1 MQLSPEQQEELKKVV
16 KNIKLMDM
24 TTTKNGISQ
33 INFSDDSQICEAFFN
48 YLYHRDEK
56 FWTENQE
63 ILRKIYL
70 KMRSNFNCYKI
81 KLTE

>member
-63 ILRKIYL
+63 ILVKIY
-70 KMRSNFNCYKI
+70 KKCRSNFATHKI
-81 KLTE
+81 RITQ